1 MTNLTTPKE
10 LLEDLELP
18 NAIRL
23 FDVKFNDVFY
33 HFTDTIRP
41 NDIFWNS
48 NKYLPFPCAI
58 TNTGYTVDNLSETP
72 KLVLANIGN
81 AYSNIF
87 ASIPNLKGAEIT
99 YILTFE
105 TYINNDSVNNNNLF
119 IEKKHYKFSR
129 LLSKNNKQIVYEL
142 DTLLNWRNKKL
153 PSRQILRE
161 GKLNMRFE
169 GAGLRKQK

>member
-1 MTNLTTPKE
+1 MSNLTTPKE

-23 FDVKFNDVFY
+23 FDVKFNNDLY
-33 HFTDTIRP
+33 YFTDTIRQS
-41 NDIFWNS
+41 NIFWNS
-48 NKYLPFPCAI
+48 KQYIPFPCAI
-58 TNTGYTVDNLSETP
+58 TNTGYTVDNMSETP
-72 KLVLANIGN
+72 KLILANIGN

-87 ASIPNLKGAEIT
+87 ATIPNLKGAEIT

-105 TYINNDSVNNNNLF
+105 TYINDTNVGNNNLF

-129 LLSKNNKQIVYEL
+129 LLSKNTKQIVYEL
-142 DTLLNWRNKKL
+142 DTLLNWRSKKL